1 MHMRSDV
8 PVGAFL
14 SSGIDS
20 TAIVALAR
28 EFNPNILTFTV
39 GFDVEGYSEIDVAQD
54 SAAPPRRHHR
64 SRPRSGRR
72 T

>member
-1 MHMRSDV
+1 MRSDV

-20 TAIVALAR
+20 TAVVALAR

-39 GFDVEGYSEIDVAQD
+39 GYDVAGLLRD
-54 SAAPPRRHHR
+54 RGRPGLGPAPRRDHDPDEDR
-64 SRPRSGRR
+64 RRR